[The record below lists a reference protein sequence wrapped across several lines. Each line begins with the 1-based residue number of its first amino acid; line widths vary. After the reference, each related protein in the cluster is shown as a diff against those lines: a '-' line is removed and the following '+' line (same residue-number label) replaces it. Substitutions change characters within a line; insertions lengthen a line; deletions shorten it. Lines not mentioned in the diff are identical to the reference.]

1 MRATQLP
8 NNVPLTIGDNNGSGT
23 WSGQITYWVS
33 VWKTG
38 TGTEIFATNNNSYG
52 GNTTLSGGVLQLN
65 APNACPASNFVMNGA
80 GTLAFGSSG
89 VTYNVLSMT
98 GSNNIALT
106 AVGGGP
112 VTLSASGGTIYNGSL
127 TGPGNLSKAGPNML
141 TLTSSQ
147 SYTGATTILGGTL
160 MLAPK
165 YTPGAAAVTL
175 SNSGFEQ
182 GSLLDGYGYNPAG
195 LGWTF
200 ANNSGVAGYLSAF
213 RPGTPPDGNCCGFI
227 QANNV
232 NNNGLDGIISQT
244 CTFSTAGTY
253 VVNFYGAGRGTGGSG
268 LANPFEVEID
278 GANEG
283 TFTPNLGWKQFTSS
297 AFSVSAGTHTLAFVG
312 LASGTIDQTSFIDAV
327 SINQPGTYASNTNLL
342 PAATSLTISAGATL
356 DLGGNNQQ
364 LPALVDYT
372 PGSGG
377 TVVNSITALPS
388 TLTLSASGGT
398 STFSGVIAGGSGL
411 GTLNLV
417 MSGSGTQ
424 VLAGSN
430 TYTGSTTI
438 NSGNLAV
445 NGSLSP
451 SSSVTVNSS
460 GTLSGIGTVGSV
472 TVSAHGTLAPGFG
485 GGGTLTASSLSL
497 AASSVLSYTLGSGT
511 ATDSRLGITGG
522 LTLNP
527 GLTLAVTPGGASWW
541 GSGTYVLAT
550 YGSLT
555 NNSSSFSGWTVAAN
569 PLLGRHTYAFSVSS
583 GSLDL
588 SVGSAAAVSGTWS
601 ASGGGSW
608 GTAGDWQ
615 GSNIPGYV
623 GDTATFGTGIG
634 STAATVTLDG
644 ARGLSGLTLS
654 TSGGGS
660 YTLSRTSGDTTST
673 LMLASSGSTVP
684 LSVSGGSQTI
694 AVPVT
699 FFDNVSVSAASGASL
714 TVSAAVSEGVA
725 GTSLTLSGAGTLI
738 LAGANSYTG
747 PTTVSGGTLQI
758 GAGGAGASLASPS
771 VSLSSNTTLAFN
783 HSDSIIYGGAVT
795 GNGGLSKQGAGTLTL
810 GGSNTY
816 GGGSTLSAG
825 QLNLNNASALG
836 SGAFDDLRRHD
847 RQHQRQRH
855 HAFHQQRAEL
865 ERQLHLRRQ
874 QRPQSGQRGRQHEQQ
889 PHRDRRVQQPHHRGR
904 DQRQRLQPDQGG
916 RRHVDPRRRQHLR
929 RPDRR
934 QRRHAE
940 TEFLRDSRG
949 CPCRTGASRHP
960 ISRAAISMTPAALR
974 GRSSTTRA
982 SPREAAA
989 SA

>member
-1 MRATQLP
+1 
-8 NNVPLTIGDNNGSGT
+8 
-23 WSGQITYWVS
+23 
-33 VWKTG
+33 
-38 TGTEIFATNNNSYG
+38 
-52 GNTTLSGGVLQLN
+52 
-65 APNACPASNFVMNGA
+65 
-80 GTLAFGSSG
+80 
-89 VTYNVLSMT
+89 
-98 GSNNIALT
+98 
-106 AVGGGP
+106 
-112 VTLSASGGTIYNGSL
+112 
-127 TGPGNLSKAGPNML
+127 ML

-175 SNSGFEQ
+175 FEL
-182 GSLLDGYGYNPAG
+182 GLRTRFGYWDGYGYNPAG
-195 LGWTF
+195 LGLDICQQF
-200 ANNSGVAGYLSAF
+200 RRRRRLLSAF

-227 QANNV
+227 QANDV
-232 NNNGLDGIISQT
+232 T
-244 CTFSTAGTY
+244 TARRHHQPDLHFLHG
-253 VVNFYGAGRGTGGSG
+253 GHLCRQLLRRRRGTGGSG

-398 STFSGVIAGGSGL
+398 STFSGQIAGGSGL

-940 TEFLRDSRG
+940 TEFLRDSREFVPNWSFETPNLAG
-949 CPCRTGASRHP
+949 GYQYDPSGATWAFVNYAGIAAGGSGFGVTTPIPDGNQVGFVQAAGNTGLFSQVINFATSG
-960 ISRAAISMTPAALR
+960 SYAISFQGTMR
-974 GRSSTTRA
+974 GSSAGTFQR
-982 SPREAAA
+982 
-989 SA
+989 